1 MLNND
6 HLVFSQFAENDLLV
20 SFGYLWLLP
29 LESKP
34 PPSKDS
40 WSASPQHHP
49 KSCIPT
55 HVSGQNFGTP
65 QCEALL
71 VWEISKTAVTLNSV
85 LFDLYQLF
93 TWLNSWTIQECSREL
108 RNPFPTLRAA
118 HLFFPSTAGAW
129 EPPAQRTRAR
139 FCHPSAEVSGNVLVS
154 PGVPWKIELE
164 RKKTSHFYFF
174 TTISGENTTIVGGI
188 SSYILPSSPHFNK
201 QSVRGGIGNSFF
213 NLNNMKKHLILPKHR
228 IYVVLKP
235 CVTPLIDNPI
245 YSLSSASL
253 SFCLIPLPGHWK
265 RLGMTSSIGCTYIY
279 I

>member
-1 MLNND
+1 MHPNSRLRSEFRHTPMWGIVGLGNIQGSFWSLSTFYLVEQLN
-6 HLVFSQFAENDLLV
+6 HPRV
-20 SFGYLWLLP
+20 
-29 LESKP
+29 LERATQPISDP
-34 PPSKDS
+34 T
-40 WSASPQHHP
+40 
-49 KSCIPT
+49 SCA
-55 HVSGQNFGTP
+55 F
-65 QCEALL
+65 
-71 VWEISKTAVTLNSV
+71 
-85 LFDLYQLF
+85 
-93 TWLNSWTIQECSREL
+93 
-108 RNPFPTLRAA
+108 
-118 HLFFPSTAGAW
+118 LFFPSTAGAW

-139 FCHPSAEVSGNVLVS
+139 FCHPSAEVSGKLPGFGANGYILGIPSVNVLVS
-154 PGVPWKIELE
+154 PGVPRKIELE

-265 RLGMTSSIGCTYIY
+265 RLGMTSFIGCTYIY
-279 I
+279 ISYLG